1 MQSQTYEEAVKKYK
15 RLGVDVEKA
24 LDTLRGVTFSIHGW
38 QADDFAG
45 FERPDSELSG
55 GGLLSTGDYPGA
67 AKNIDEYRQDMEKV
81 FSMVP
86 GKKKLN
92 FHTIYGDFKGEFVER
107 DKIEPKHFD
116 SWIDWAKKNDIGI
129 DINPTLWSHKL
140 AIDGFTLSHTDSNIR
155 DFWIEHVKRTRQIGA
170 YIGERLNKTCINN
183 IWIPD
188 GSKDYTVSKFIH
200 RKILKESLDEI
211 FSVKYPE
218 EHLLD
223 SLESKLFGVAL
234 EAYTVGSQ
242 EFYLGYALANNKIML
257 YDTGHMHPEEYVSD
271 KISAVLQ
278 FARGIMF
285 HLSRGMRWDSDH
297 ITLFSDEIVAIMQE
311 IVRAGALDRVFIGTE
326 FFDASVNRIGAY
338 ITGVRAVQKALL
350 YALLEPTELL
360 RQYEEKNQLFARLG
374 LLENLKAM
382 PYGEI
387 WDYYCNQMGVADDQG
402 WIDEVLEYED
412 EVLKKRSGK

>member
-1 MQSQTYEEAVKKYK
+1 MQSESYKTAVKRYK
-15 RLGVDVEKA
+15 RYGVDADKA
-24 LDTLRGVTFSIHGW
+24 IENLKGVTISIHGW
-38 QADDFAG
+38 QADDFSG
-45 FERPDSELSG
+45 FERPDSALSG
-55 GGLLSTGDYPGA
+55 GGLLSTGDYPGRA
-67 AKNIDEYRQDMEKV
+67 RNIYEYRQDIEKV

-92 FHTIYGDFKGEFVER
+92 FHTIYGDFKGEFVDR
-107 DKIEPKHFD
+107 DKIEPSHFD
-116 SWIDWAKKNDIGI
+116 SWIDWAKEKDIGM

-140 AIDGFTLSHTDSNIR
+140 AEDGFTLSHTDKHIR
-155 DFWIEHVKRTRQIGA
+155 DFWIEHVKRTRAIGA
-170 YIGERLNKTCINN
+170 YIGKNLSKTCINN

-211 FSVKYPE
+211 FSIDYPE
-218 EHLLD
+218 EYLLD

-271 KISAVLQ
+271 KISSVLQ

-311 IVRAGALDRVFIGTE
+311 IVRADALDRVYIGTE

-338 ITGVRAVQKALL
+338 LTGIRAVQKALL

-360 RQYEEKNQLFARLG
+360 REYEQKNQLFARLG
-374 LLENLKAM
+374 MLENLKSM
-382 PYGEI
+382 PYGDI
-387 WDYYCNQMGVADDQG
+387 WDHYCMQMGVPDDDS
-402 WIDEVLEYED
+402 WIKEVFRYEEEVLS
-412 EVLKKRSGK
+412 KRK

>member
-1 MQSQTYEEAVKKYK
+1 MDDDSYLKAKARYKKY
-15 RLGVDVEKA
+15 GVDTDKA
-24 LDTLRGVTFSIHGW
+24 LDTLKEATFSIHGW

-45 FERPDSELSG
+45 FERSDSALSG
-55 GGLLSTGDYPGA
+55 GGLLSTGNFFGK
-67 AKNIDEYRQDMEKV
+67 AKNINQYRQDMEKV
-81 FSMVP
+81 FSLIP

-92 FHTIYGDFKGEFVER
+92 FHTIYGDFKGKFVER
-107 DKIEPKHFD
+107 DKILPEHFD
-116 SWIDWAKKNDIGI
+116 SWIDWAKKNEVGI

-140 AIDGFTLSHTDSNIR
+140 AEDGFTLSHTDKGIR
-155 DFWIEHVKRTRQIGA
+155 DFWIEHVKRTREIGA
-170 YIGERLNKTCINN
+170 YIGRKLGKVCINN

-188 GSKDYTVSKFIH
+188 GSKDYTVSKFTH
-200 RKILKESLDEI
+200 RRILKESLDEI
-211 FSVKYPE
+211 FSIKYPQ

-311 IVRAGALDRVFIGTE
+311 IVRADALDKVYIGTE
-326 FFDASVNRIGAY
+326 FFDASLNRIGAY
-338 ITGVRAVQKALL
+338 VTGVRAVQKALL
-350 YALLEPTELL
+350 YALLEPTEVL
-360 RQYEEKNQLFARLG
+360 RGYEEKNQLFARLG

-382 PYGEI
+382 PYGDV
-387 WDYYCNQMGVADDQG
+387 WNHYCKIAGVPDDDE
-402 WIDEVLEYED
+402 WIDEVFKYEK
-412 EVLKKRSGK
+412 EILSKRN